1 LYPKTPKFSRANTK
15 FLSRRTLDP
24 AVNAKILAKN
34 RVARANLSNY
44 AFKKPKKRLFAEV
57 YTDFNR
63 LFGKIY
69 DLKSQI

>member
-1 LYPKTPKFSRANTK
+1 LYPKTLKFSRANAK
-15 FLSRRTLDP
+15 FSSRRTLYP

-44 AFKKPKKRLFAEV
+44 AFKKPKKRFFTEV
-57 YTDFNR
+57 YTDFKR

-69 DLKSQI
+69 GLKSQI

>member
-1 LYPKTPKFSRANTK
+1 M
-15 FLSRRTLDP
+15 LDP

-44 AFKKPKKRLFAEV
+44 AFKNQNNALFAEV

-69 DLKSQI
+69 GLKSQI